1 MPTVVRKKPGQSDD
15 KLIAD
20 FRKKVIN
27 DEILLELKAHEFYKK
42 PSEIKQE
49 KMKEWHKGKGRA
61 KGKKKIAM
69 KPRRISR

>member
-27 DEILLELKAHEFYKK
+27 DEILLEMKQREFYRK

-49 KMKEWHKGKGRA
+49 KMKEWRKGKGRST
-61 KGKKKIAM
+61 GKRKIIA
-69 KPRRISR
+69 KPRRLK